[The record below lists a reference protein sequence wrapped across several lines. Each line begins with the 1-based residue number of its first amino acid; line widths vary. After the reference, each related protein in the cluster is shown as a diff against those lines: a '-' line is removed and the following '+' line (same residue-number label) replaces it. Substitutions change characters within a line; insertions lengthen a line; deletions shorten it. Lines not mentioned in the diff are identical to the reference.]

1 VQIEP
6 LARVPVIQRV
16 QILRSLLDL
25 NHRQRKACAAPLP
38 VQEQPSGAPVA
49 VKEGMEQFKRKV
61 SFRRDELLR
70 I

>member
-1 VQIEP
+1 
-6 LARVPVIQRV
+6 
-16 QILRSLLDL
+16 LDE
-25 NHRQRKACAAPLP
+25 RQRKARAEQLP
-38 VQEQPSGAPVA
+38 VQEQPSAAPVA